1 MPFSDQPRAHVP
13 ASNVIPASHIRL
25 SGEPLTVC
33 APGGHDAADEPRVN
47 LIRDG
52 DVIRA
57 IEVVCTCGKRVVLN
71 CVY

>member
-1 MPFSDQPRAHVP
+1 MYRVDQPSSAG
-13 ASNVIPASHIRL
+13 NVIPAAHVRL
-25 SGEPLTVC
+25 VPEPTRVSI
-33 APGGHDAADEPRVN
+33 PGDSCADEPQVN

-52 DVIRA
+52 DTVRA